1 MSNEIL
7 NGSNF
12 NVEEITYAPLRVS
25 PQGGKNIKLVSA
37 VNRRWIMMTTPL
49 MDTYGASDYVD
60 PNTGVGNGKYSMS
73 LFFKGSNE
81 ETQKFLENMI
91 ALEDK
96 IKKDALKHSKE
107 WFGKLYTSSEV
118 LEALWSPML
127 KYTKDQTTGE
137 ANKTKPP
144 YLNVKLQK
152 YSEKWNCEVYD
163 ERGNIQYPLEDI
175 TASSP
180 LDLIPASTEKRV
192 RCVLQCGGI
201 WITNGK
207 FTVTWELKQ
216 VAVQAQAPPLMG
228 IKKCYVPIVTEV
240 GDDTEVTSRPKLS
253 RSSTVHLTEAVNIV
267 TAQESDDEEG
277 ECSSRE
283 GKPKGGAVSN
293 EEEDDDEEE
302 ED

>member
-12 NVEEITYAPLRVS
+12 NVEEITYSPLRVS
-25 PQGGKNIKLVSA
+25 PQGGKNIKLISA

-60 PNTGVGNGKYSMS
+60 PNTGIGNGKYSMS
-73 LFFKGSNE
+73 LLFKGTGE
-81 ETQKFLENMI
+81 DTQKFLENMT

-127 KYTKDQTTGE
+127 KYSKDPATGE
-137 ANKTKPP
+137 ANKSKPP
-144 YLNVKLQK
+144 YINVKLQK
-152 YSEKWNCEVYD
+152 YSDKWNCEVYD

-180 LDLIPASTEKRV
+180 LDLIPPSTEKRV

-228 IKKCYVPIVTEV
+228 QKKCYVPIVSSEDV
-240 GDDTEVTSRPKLS
+240 VTKPALV
-253 RSSTVHLTEAVNIV
+253 RSSTIHLTGETNII
-267 TAQESDDEEG
+267 TAQESDDEDG

-283 GKPKGGAVSN
+283 GKPSAAATGD
-293 EEEDDDEEE
+293 DDDEEE
-302 ED
+302 EDDE

>member
-12 NVEEITYAPLRVS
+12 NVEEITYSPMRVS
-25 PQGGKNIKLVSA
+25 PQGGKNIKLISA

-49 MDTYGASDYVD
+49 MDTYGASDYID

-73 LFFKGSNE
+73 LLFKGTNE
-81 ETQKFLENMI
+81 DTQKFLENMI

-127 KYTKDQTTGE
+127 KYSKDPSTGE
-137 ANKTKPP
+137 ASKTKPP

-180 LDLIPASTEKRV
+180 LDLIPPSTEKRV

-216 VAVQAQAPPLMG
+216 VAVQAQIPPLMG
-228 IKKCYVPIVTEV
+228 QKKCYVPIVVSELV
-240 GDDTEVTSRPKLS
+240 DDPDANSKPKLS
-253 RSSTVHLTEAVNIV
+253 RSSNIHLTTELNIV
-267 TAQESDDEEG
+267 TAQESDDEG

-283 GKPKGGAVSN
+283 GKPVTT
-293 EEEDDDEEE
+293 EESDDEEE
-302 ED
+302 EDE

>member
-12 NVEEITYAPLRVS
+12 NVEEITYSPMRVS
-25 PQGGKNIKLVSA
+25 PQGGKNIKLISS

-49 MDTYGASDYVD
+49 MDTYGASDYID
-60 PNTGVGNGKYSMS
+60 PNTGIGNGKYSMS
-73 LFFKGSNE
+73 LLFKGTNE
-81 ETQKFLENMI
+81 DTQKFLENMT

-127 KYTKDQTTGE
+127 KYSKDPSTGE
-137 ANKTKPP
+137 ASKTKPP

-180 LDLIPASTEKRV
+180 LDLIPPSTEKRV

-228 IKKCYVPIVTEV
+228 QKKCYVPIVVSEP
-240 GDDTEVTSRPKLS
+240 DAISKPKLE
-253 RSSTVHLTEAVNIV
+253 RSSNIHLTTELNII
-267 TAQESDDEEG
+267 TAQESEDEG

-283 GKPKGGAVSN
+283 GKPAASA
-293 EEEDDDEEE
+293 EESDDEEE
-302 ED
+302 EDE

>member
-7 NGSNF
+7 NGSKF
-12 NVEEITYAPLRVS
+12 NVEEITYSPMRVS
-25 PQGGKNIKLVSA
+25 PQGGKNIKLISA

-49 MDTYGASDYVD
+49 MDTYGASDYID

-73 LFFKGSNE
+73 LLFKGTNE
-81 ETQKFLENMI
+81 DTQKFLENMT

-96 IKKDALKHSKE
+96 IKRDALKHSKE

-127 KYTKDQTTGE
+127 KYSKDPTTGE
-137 ANKTKPP
+137 ASKTKPP

-175 TASSP
+175 SASSP
-180 LDLIPASTEKRV
+180 LDLIPPSTEKRV

-228 IKKCYVPIVTEV
+228 QKKCYVPIVVSDLVDNPDAT
-240 GDDTEVTSRPKLS
+240 TKPTLS
-253 RSSTVHLTEAVNIV
+253 RSSNIHLTTELNIV
-267 TAQESDDEEG
+267 TAQESDDEG

-283 GKPKGGAVSN
+283 GKPTAEES
-293 EEEDDDEEE
+293 EDEDEED
-302 ED
+302 

>member
-12 NVEEITYAPLRVS
+12 NVDEITYSPLRVS
-25 PQGGKNIKLVSA
+25 PQGGKNIKLISA

-73 LFFKGSNE
+73 LLFKGSGE
-81 ETQKFLENMI
+81 DTQKFLENMT

-127 KYTKDQTTGE
+127 KYSKDPSTGE
-137 ANKTKPP
+137 ANKSKPP
-144 YLNVKLQK
+144 YINVKLQK
-152 YSEKWNCEVYD
+152 YSDKWNCEVYD

-180 LDLIPASTEKRV
+180 LDLIPPSTEKRV

-201 WITNGK
+201 WIINGK

-228 IKKCYVPIVTEV
+228 QKKCYVPIVSS
-240 GDDTEVTSRPKLS
+240 DDGVSKPTLA
-253 RSSTVHLTEAVNIV
+253 RSAAIHLTSETNII
-267 TAQESDDEEG
+267 TAQESDDEG
-277 ECSSRE
+277 DCSSRE
-283 GKPKGGAVSN
+283 GKPAATSSG
-293 EEEDDDEEE
+293 DDEEE
-302 ED
+302 DEDED

>member
-1 MSNEIL
+1 MSTEIL

-25 PQGGKNIKLVSA
+25 PQGGKNIKLVSV

-60 PNTGVGNGKYSMS
+60 PNTGVGNNKYSMS
-73 LFFKGSNE
+73 LFFKGSSE
-81 ETQKFLENMI
+81 DTQKFLENMT
-91 ALEDK
+91 ALEEK

-107 WFGKLYTSSEV
+107 WFGKLYTSAEV
-118 LEALWSPML
+118 LDALWSPML

-137 ANKTKPP
+137 ANKSKPP
-144 YLNVKLQK
+144 YMNVKLQK
-152 YSEKWNCEVYD
+152 YSDKWTCEVYD

-175 TASSP
+175 SASSP
-180 LDLIPASTEKRV
+180 LDLIPPSTEKRV

-216 VAVQAQAPPLMG
+216 VAVQSQAPPLMG
-228 IKKCYVPIVTEV
+228 QKKCYVPIIEPSVATNTTFNVSKE
-240 GDDTEVTSRPKLS
+240 E
-253 RSSTVHLTEAVNIV
+253 NIV
-267 TAQESDDEEG
+267 TAQESDDEG

-283 GKPKGGAVSN
+283 GIHHVVTPESD
-293 EEEDDDEEE
+293 EDEDDEE
-302 ED
+302 

>member
-1 MSNEIL
+1 MSSEIL

-12 NVEEITYAPLRVS
+12 NVEEITYSPMRVS
-25 PQGGKNIKLVSA
+25 PQGGKNIKLIST

-49 MDTYGASDYVD
+49 MDTYGASDYID

-73 LFFKGSNE
+73 LLFKGTNE
-81 ETQKFLENMI
+81 DTQKFLENMT

-127 KYTKDQTTGE
+127 KYSKDPTTGE
-137 ANKTKPP
+137 ASKTKPP

-175 TASSP
+175 SASSP
-180 LDLIPASTEKRV
+180 LDLIPPSTEKRV

-228 IKKCYVPIVTEV
+228 QKKCYVPIVVSELVDHPDASTK
-240 GDDTEVTSRPKLS
+240 PILS
-253 RSSTVHLTEAVNIV
+253 RSSNIHLTTELNIV
-267 TAQESDDEEG
+267 TAQESDDEG

-283 GKPKGGAVSN
+283 GKPSTEESED
-293 EEEDDDEEE
+293 EEED
-302 ED
+302 

>member
-1 MSNEIL
+1 
-7 NGSNF
+7 
-12 NVEEITYAPLRVS
+12 
-25 PQGGKNIKLVSA
+25 
-37 VNRRWIMMTTPL
+37 MT
-49 MDTYGASDYVD
+49 
-60 PNTGVGNGKYSMS
+60 
-73 LFFKGSNE
+73 
-81 ETQKFLENMI
+81 

-127 KYTKDQTTGE
+127 KYSKDPATGE
-137 ANKTKPP
+137 ASKTKPP
-144 YLNVKLQK
+144 YINVKLQK
-152 YSEKWNCEVYD
+152 YSDKWNCEVYD

-228 IKKCYVPIVTEV
+228 QKKCYVPIVSCE
-240 GDDTEVTSRPKLS
+240 DTPKPSLS
-253 RSSTVHLTEAVNIV
+253 RSSTIHLTGETNVI
-267 TAQESDDEEG
+267 TAQESDDEDG

-283 GKPKGGAVSN
+283 GKPSAVTS
-293 EEEDDDEEE
+293 DEEE
-302 ED
+302 EEEDE

>member
-1 MSNEIL
+1 
-7 NGSNF
+7 
-12 NVEEITYAPLRVS
+12 
-25 PQGGKNIKLVSA
+25 
-37 VNRRWIMMTTPL
+37 
-49 MDTYGASDYVD
+49 
-60 PNTGVGNGKYSMS
+60 
-73 LFFKGSNE
+73 
-81 ETQKFLENMI
+81 
-91 ALEDK
+91 
-96 IKKDALKHSKE
+96 
-107 WFGKLYTSSEV
+107 
-118 LEALWSPML
+118 ML

-137 ANKTKPP
+137 ASKTKPP
-144 YLNVKLQK
+144 YLNVKLQR

-180 LDLIPASTEKRV
+180 LDLIPPSTEKRV

-228 IKKCYVPIVTEV
+228 IKKCYVPIVSEV
-240 GDDTEVTSRPKLS
+240 VEEPKIVKS
-253 RSSTVHLTEAVNIV
+253 SSTLVTEAVNII

-283 GKPKGGAVSN
+283 GKPTGAATQ
-293 EEEDDDEEE
+293 DDEEE
-302 ED
+302 EDEDED

>member
-12 NVEEITYAPLRVS
+12 NVEEITYSPLRVS
-25 PQGGKNIKLVSA
+25 PQGGKNIKLISK

-60 PNTGVGNGKYSMS
+60 PNTGIGNGKYSMS
-73 LFFKGSNE
+73 LLFRGSSE
-81 ETQKFLENMI
+81 DTQKFLENMT

-96 IKKDALKHSKE
+96 IKRDALKHSKE

-127 KYTKDQTTGE
+127 KYPKEDSSTSDT
-137 ANKTKPP
+137 NKTKPP

-152 YSEKWNCEVYD
+152 YSDKWNCEVYD

-175 TASSP
+175 SASSP
-180 LDLIPASTEKRV
+180 LDLIPPSTEKRV

-228 IKKCYVPIVTEV
+228 QKKCYVPIVSHEDNV
-240 GDDTEVTSRPKLS
+240 SKPKLS
-253 RSSTVHLTEAVNIV
+253 RSTTIHLQTEENII
-267 TAQESDDEEG
+267 TAQESDDDEEG

-283 GKPKGGAVSN
+283 GKPVVGATGDD
-293 EEEDDDEEE
+293 EDEDEDEED
-302 ED
+302 

>member
-12 NVEEITYAPLRVS
+12 NVEEITYSPMRVS
-25 PQGGKNIKLVSA
+25 PQGGKNIKLISS

-73 LFFKGSNE
+73 LLFKGSSE
-81 ETQKFLENMI
+81 DTQKFLENMT

-96 IKKDALKHSKE
+96 IKRDALKHSKE

-127 KYTKDQTTGE
+127 KYSKDPSTGE
-137 ANKTKPP
+137 ANKAKPP
-144 YLNVKLQK
+144 YINVKLQK

-175 TASSP
+175 TSSSP
-180 LDLIPASTEKRV
+180 LDLIPPSTEKRV

-228 IKKCYVPIVTEV
+228 QKKCYVPIVATELV
-240 GDDTEVTSRPKLS
+240 DNPDATSKPKLS
-253 RSSTVHLTEAVNIV
+253 RSTNIHLTTTEENVI
-267 TAQESDDEEG
+267 TAQESEDEG
-277 ECSSRE
+277 ECSSRD
-283 GKPKGGAVSN
+283 GKPDEV
-293 EEEDDDEEE
+293 EESDEEE

>member
-25 PQGGKNIKLVSA
+25 PQGGKNIKLVSI

-81 ETQKFLENMI
+81 DTQKFLENMS
-91 ALEDK
+91 ALEEK

-107 WFGKLYTSSEV
+107 WFGKLYTSAEV
-118 LEALWSPML
+118 LDALWSPML

-137 ANKTKPP
+137 ANKSKPP
-144 YLNVKLQK
+144 YMNVKLQK
-152 YSEKWNCEVYD
+152 YSDKWTCEVYD

-175 TASSP
+175 SSSSP
-180 LDLIPASTEKRV
+180 LDLIPPSTEKRV

-216 VAVQAQAPPLMG
+216 VAVQSQTPPLMG
-228 IKKCYVPIVTEV
+228 QKKCYVPIVNEPV
-240 GDDTEVTSRPKLS
+240 VEEPVTK
-253 RSSTVHLTEAVNIV
+253 STTTHSTSEKNIV
-267 TAQESDDEEG
+267 TTQESDDEG

-283 GKPKGGAVSN
+283 GKPVESD
-293 EEEDDDEEE
+293 EEEDDE
-302 ED
+302 